1 MAKIQVRGLKG
12 LGAAF
17 QRAPGVVSERV
28 DKAIA
33 KNAREMVSTAKTMAP
48 RDTGELEASIGAR
61 PIEGGWAVEATAEQ
75 AAFVEFGTPPHIAG
89 GKFEGAKHPGQK
101 AQPFFFASYRAN
113 KIRFRRRN
121 ARAVKI
127 AISEAGLGDA

>member
-12 LGAAF
+12 LAAAF
-17 QRAPGVVSERV
+17 QRAPGIVSERV

-33 KNAREMVSTAKTMAP
+33 KNAKEMVSTAKTMAP

-61 PIEGGWAVEATAEQ
+61 PIDSGWAVEATAEQ

-89 GKFEGAKHPGQK
+89 GKFEGAKHPGQR
-101 AQPFFFASYRAN
+101 ATPFFFVSYRALR
-113 KIRFRRRN
+113 KRFKGRN
-121 ARAVKI
+121 RRAVKI